1 MLKIMT
7 KKEIQKIMSTKLDY
21 KKAGMF
27 LHCKTCLDKFLG
39 SKDNK
44 KMSPRDFGSYEISDY
59 VFTYPNKLK
68 ANILVLWCKRCGKE
82 VWDSRHLTHLF

>member
-1 MLKIMT
+1 MLKKMT
-7 KKEIQKIMSTKLDY
+7 KKEIQKIMNTKLDY

-27 LHCKTCLDKFLG
+27 LHCKNCLDPFLK
-39 SKDNK
+39 SKEHE
-44 KMSPRDFGSYEISDY
+44 KMSARDWGEYEISDY

-82 VWDSRHLTHLF
+82 VWDSRYLTHLF